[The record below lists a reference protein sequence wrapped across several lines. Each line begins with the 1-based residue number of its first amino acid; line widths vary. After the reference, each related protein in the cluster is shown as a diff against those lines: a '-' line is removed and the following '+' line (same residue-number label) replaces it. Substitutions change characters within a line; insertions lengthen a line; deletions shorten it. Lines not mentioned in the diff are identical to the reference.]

1 MRPSTKEDNITAK
14 ELMRALSSTKT
25 IYKPLPGYDRSHS
38 SWDRCHIGLDCDE
51 VHPNIFIGDASSAKN
66 KIYLTK
72 LGITH
77 VVNTAEGKLF
87 GMVDTDQDFY
97 RYTNIQYLGFS
108 LMDLPVTNISAHFD
122 EVAEFIDCAVT
133 SGGKVLVHCLM
144 GMSRSSTCVLAYLML
159 KQGMSAVE
167 AITQVR
173 QARDIY
179 PNEGFLL
186 QLAQLENKLKRERQG
201 YVDSL

>member
-1 MRPSTKEDNITAK
+1 MRPSTQEDNITTK
-14 ELMRALSSTKT
+14 ELMKALSTT
-25 IYKPLPGYDRSHS
+25 RTVYRPLPGYDHS
-38 SWDRCHIGLDCDE
+38 QAPDRYHIGLDCDE
-51 VHPNIFIGDASSAKN
+51 VHPNIFIGDACAAKN
-66 KIYLTK
+66 KLYLKK

-97 RYTNIQYLGFS
+97 RNTNIRYLGFS

-122 EVAEFIDCAVT
+122 EVAEFIHSAVT

-144 GMSRSSTCVLAYLML
+144 GMSRSSTCVLAYLMM
-159 KQGMSAVE
+159 KQDMTAVE

-186 QLAQLENKLKRERQG
+186 QLAQLDNKLKRERQG
-201 YVDSL
+201 YVGSL